1 MKLLNLRLGR
11 QRVPGYTGFCMV
23 IGWIAFTFSGCAT
36 QPLNQQWSNEG
47 RGVRDASVCR
57 LELNEAPVKRKP
69 DKDEP
74 YRYEAETAV
83 GLTGLMGGMY
93 AEALGVHQVVPGQS
107 EPRQT
112 DPGPDAKGCI
122 NQEIKK
128 T

>member
-1 MKLLNLRLGR
+1 M
-11 QRVPGYTGFCMV
+11 
-23 IGWIAFTFSGCAT
+23 
-36 QPLNQQWSNEG
+36 
-47 RGVRDASVCR
+47 CR
-57 LELNEAPVKRKP
+57 HELNEALAKGEHDTDV
-69 DKDEP
+69 P
-74 YRYEAETAV
+74 YRSEARAAV